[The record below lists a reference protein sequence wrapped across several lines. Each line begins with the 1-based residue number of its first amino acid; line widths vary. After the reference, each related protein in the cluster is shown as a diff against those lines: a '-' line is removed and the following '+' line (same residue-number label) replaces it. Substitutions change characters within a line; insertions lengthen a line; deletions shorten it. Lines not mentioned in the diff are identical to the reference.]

1 MYAKTGSISAKLL
14 LRLMENAVRLKTM
27 HSRSVAWISFPDSIT
42 LSIMHRNPIIF
53 MHPPQCVPL
62 LINDL
67 CYHDNY
73 LYKPEH
79 KNVILNTQYAHFWLL
94 AR

>member
-1 MYAKTGSISAKLL
+1 
-14 LRLMENAVRLKTM
+14 
-27 HSRSVAWISFPDSIT
+27 
-42 LSIMHRNPIIF
+42 

-62 LINDL
+62 LIDDL

-79 KNVILNTQYAHFWLL
+79 ENVILNTQYAHFWLL